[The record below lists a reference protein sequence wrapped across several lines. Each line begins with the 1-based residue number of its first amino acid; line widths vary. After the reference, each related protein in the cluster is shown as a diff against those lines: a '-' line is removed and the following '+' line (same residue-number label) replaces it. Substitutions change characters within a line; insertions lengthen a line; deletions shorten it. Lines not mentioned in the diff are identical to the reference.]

1 MTIPLPGTFE
11 RSLMY
16 SGIAHATLAVLLFVR
31 AVIVP
36 SEPIEIR
43 RAIRVDVVDLPRKM
57 TEPEVLAP
65 PASEPIKDLPKKDE
79 PKPLEKPK
87 EIAKA
92 HEKPAV
98 KEPKK
103 VDLSK
108 SQNKALDKLK
118 ALSALEK
125 IKNEVSESKKA
136 KAGEKQTAVIRGNQ
150 VNAGN
155 SLSGLDK
162 IEFDRYF
169 DDLHQKVLA
178 NWSIP
183 QWLADAPLKAQV
195 QILVD
200 EKGVIIKKTLLKP
213 SGNQIFDGKVM
224 EAVEASSPLPIPP
237 ARLVGKLA
245 TSGII
250 LNFPE

>member
-1 MTIPLPGTFE
+1 MTIPQQGTFE
-11 RSLMY
+11 RNLLY
-16 SGIAHATLAVLLFVR
+16 SGIAHATLACLLFVR

-57 TEPEVLAP
+57 TEQEALAP
-65 PASEPIKDLPKKDE
+65 PAPEPVKDLPKKEE
-79 PKPLEKPK
+79 PKPVEKPK
-87 EIAKA
+87 EVAKVP
-92 HEKPAV
+92 EKPAV

-108 SQNKALDKLK
+108 SQNKAMDKLK

-136 KAGEKQTAVIRGNQ
+136 KPAEKPATVVRGNQ

-169 DDLHQKVLA
+169 DDLHQKVLT

-195 QILVD
+195 QILID
-200 EKGVIIKKTLLKP
+200 EKGVVTKKTMLKP

-224 EAVEASSPLPIPP
+224 EAIEASSPLPAPP